1 MTTYEEA
8 YAQSLEYFNGDTIA
22 TSTYLSKYALTSP
35 EGDIEEP
42 TPEYMHKRLAKELA
56 RIESKYDD
64 SLSEEQI
71 FDYLDRFKYII
82 PQGSPMAG
90 VGNPYQITSLSNCF
104 VIEAPYDSY
113 GGILKT
119 DQEQAQLM
127 KRRGGVGFDISTI
140 RPQGIVTSNAAK
152 TTDGIGIFMERFS
165 NTCREVAQG
174 GRRGA
179 LMITISVHHPE
190 IRTFINIKR
199 DLEKVTGAN
208 ISIRLSDEFMEAVKT
223 ETDVELRWPVD
234 SDSPT
239 IRTQESAKEIWDD
252 IIEGAHISAEPG
264 LLFWDNV
271 TKWSP
276 ADAYKSLGFG
286 TVSTNPC
293 FAGDTLV
300 ATADGRNAVSI
311 QQLAEEGKDVPVYS
325 VNKNSG
331 LVEIKLGRNPR
342 ITGTEQKLVR
352 ITLDNGSQF
361 DVTPNHLMLLRD
373 GSSKEAKDLVRGD
386 SLPRFKKSQQKASK
400 DSQNYWQVHC
410 NAQNSLKKRVFEH
423 RLIAEFHEPEK
434 WDQEQSKAKK
444 QAWAKGGLVVHHK
457 DYNGLNNS
465 PDNLEI
471 MTWKEHQK
479 FHAAHDTIGEKNGRY
494 LGKTSDELYQD
505 ALGFTKS
512 LGRRFSHKEWQVYAK
527 TNTLPQTF
535 SKMHHD
541 ILGKSPTEL
550 AMLCAVELGYEH
562 TDSDPR
568 LVKTLQSML
577 TQGYD
582 AQIVETQVIVKK
594 DCETCSSEFG
604 VAHDRREIAF
614 CSHSCS
620 LEYVNSN
627 PKVAQKRIIGR
638 NKQAFDAAQIKMENQ
653 AKIWSSLKFT
663 LERKPFAKE
672 WEQAC
677 KKESVP
683 FRIGKAL
690 KYGFKSYREVCAAGE
705 NYNHKVLSVEELS
718 GLHTVYNI
726 TVDDN
731 HTVSL
736 ITSSSS
742 NMQDGIIAYNC
753 GEITLSPYDSCR
765 LLLVNTLSFVKEP
778 FTSSASFDFA
788 LFGKTVQD
796 AQRLMDDIIDL
807 EIENIDRILYKIE
820 KDPEPEEV
828 KAIELNLW
836 KKIRKSCIEGRRT
849 GLGVT
854 AIGDTVAA
862 LNVVYGTEE
871 SVTVI
876 ENIYRE
882 LALNSYRSS
891 VAMAASRGTFGV
903 YDYELEKDHPFILR
917 IMNLD
922 PKLTT
927 DWKKYGRRNIANT
940 TTAPAGSV
948 SICAQT
954 TSGIEPAFQV
964 SYTRRK
970 KINPDDK
977 SATVD
982 FVDDLGDR
990 WQHFDIFHHG
1000 FKKWM
1005 EVTNSTVEDYEQSPF
1020 FGAMAND
1027 INWLMKVKAQAAAQK
1042 WICHSIS
1049 NTTNVPNDT
1058 TIDTIKDIYVA
1069 GWETGCK
1076 GITIYRDGCRAGVLV
1091 NPTTRSPSGAFADN
1105 EAPERPDFLPC
1116 DIYHMTVRGEKWNAF
1131 VGLMDNRP
1139 YEIFAG
1145 RAEYVSIPRSRKTGT
1160 INKNGKYNVQIGDGE
1175 NEIVIKD
1182 LAHIF
1187 ENTTESA
1194 FTRTIS
1200 LALRHGTPVQ
1210 YIVEQ
1215 LSKGADKESEMF
1227 SLSKGLM
1234 RVLKNYI
1241 SDGTEASQKKCSNC
1255 DAAGNLVYQEGCVTC
1270 HDCGFSKCG

>member
-293 FAGDTLV
+293 
-300 ATADGRNAVSI
+300 
-311 QQLAEEGKDVPVYS
+311 
-325 VNKNSG
+325 
-331 LVEIKLGRNPR
+331 
-342 ITGTEQKLVR
+342 
-352 ITLDNGSQF
+352 
-361 DVTPNHLMLLRD
+361 
-373 GSSKEAKDLVRGD
+373 
-386 SLPRFKKSQQKASK
+386 
-400 DSQNYWQVHC
+400 
-410 NAQNSLKKRVFEH
+410 
-423 RLIAEFHEPEK
+423 
-434 WDQEQSKAKK
+434 
-444 QAWAKGGLVVHHK
+444 
-457 DYNGLNNS
+457 
-465 PDNLEI
+465 
-471 MTWKEHQK
+471 
-479 FHAAHDTIGEKNGRY
+479 
-494 LGKTSDELYQD
+494 
-505 ALGFTKS
+505 
-512 LGRRFSHKEWQVYAK
+512 
-527 TNTLPQTF
+527 
-535 SKMHHD
+535 
-541 ILGKSPTEL
+541 
-550 AMLCAVELGYEH
+550 
-562 TDSDPR
+562 
-568 LVKTLQSML
+568 
-577 TQGYD
+577 
-582 AQIVETQVIVKK
+582 
-594 DCETCSSEFG
+594 
-604 VAHDRREIAF
+604 
-614 CSHSCS
+614 
-620 LEYVNSN
+620 
-627 PKVAQKRIIGR
+627 
-638 NKQAFDAAQIKMENQ
+638 
-653 AKIWSSLKFT
+653 
-663 LERKPFAKE
+663 
-672 WEQAC
+672 
-677 KKESVP
+677 
-683 FRIGKAL
+683 
-690 KYGFKSYREVCAAGE
+690 
-705 NYNHKVLSVEELS
+705 
-718 GLHTVYNI
+718 
-726 TVDDN
+726 
-731 HTVSL
+731 
-736 ITSSSS
+736 
-742 NMQDGIIAYNC
+742 

-977 SATVD
+977 AATVD
-982 FVDDLGDR
+982 FVDDLGDS

-1027 INWLMKVKAQAAAQK
+1027 INWIMKVKAQAAAQK

-1091 NPTTRSPSGAFADN
+1091 NPTTRSPSGTFADN

-1255 DAAGNLVYQEGCVTC
+1255 DTAGNLVYQEGCVTC